1 MTGARGGVLGVK
13 RDLAVGALVTQMP
26 VRFVAAED
34 DPWVMAVLVS
44 ATEPLRAD
52 SIEQLLIAAG

>member
-1 MTGARGGVLGVK
+1 
-13 RDLAVGALVTQMP
+13 VGALVTQMP
-26 VRFVAAED
+26 VRFVAAEE

-44 ATEPLRAD
+44 ASEPLRAD